1 MDTIPKRRI
10 VLVDDNASFLRA
22 TEAFLRTLDA
32 IELAG
37 CATDGVEGLALISRL
52 RPDAGIVDINM
63 PGLNGFEVAARLR
76 ALPLP
81 PAVILVSN
89 NVDDATRREA
99 RRIGADAVLLKER
112 LVGDLP
118 ALLAAL
124 PPARAFVADA

>member
-1 MDTIPKRRI
+1 MEPSSKCRI

-32 IELAG
+32 VELAG
-37 CATDGVEGLALISRL
+37 CATDGEEGLALISRL

-124 PPARAFVADA
+124 PPARPFVADA